1 MNTTRSE
8 DGIFVTNFFEREGS
22 IEDENEEWKSGWIR
36 ILVAFFSQRQAENV
50 AMNEIPPL
58 SLSLSVSQSGTRIL
72 LRAIEHRPRTRVLIS
87 I

>member
-1 MNTTRSE
+1 MNTTE

-22 IEDENEEWKSGWIR
+22 IGRKRRMEIEGWIR

-50 AMNEIPPL
+50 AMNEIP
-58 SLSLSVSQSGTRIL
+58 SLSFSVSRSGTRIL